1 MTTPDNKADWNSA
14 SGKPPLKQVA
24 AHEVDPEHADVK
36 RDEALG
42 RVEIAPAKPLWPSTK
57 CLVRG

>member
-57 CLVRG
+57 